1 MEVQVSK
8 FYKLINIKEK
18 NNELEQMVNVL
29 MAENEYET
37 LVKKIAKD
45 FKRKR
50 HEEFAK
56 LFKMLLGS
64 EDVIPEI
71 CIHKRNIRFSY
82 KTKVAIF
89 EYQEPICL
97 TVERGLS
104 DSSSLARFVSDVTK
118 EIGRLYEKAICDI
131 KERQKNV

>member
-1 MEVQVSK
+1 MNK
-8 FYKLINIKEK
+8 FGQNF
-18 NNELEQMVNVL
+18 NNYSFDEC
-29 MAENEYET
+29 ET
-37 LVKKIAKD
+37 VIKKIAKD
-45 FKRKR
+45 FEEKRR
-50 HEEFAK
+50 ETIAK
-56 LFKMLLGS
+56 LFKMPLGG

-82 KTKVAIF
+82 KTKVAII

-104 DSSSLARFVSDVTK
+104 DSMSLARFVSDVTK

>member
-1 MEVQVSK
+1 MNSFGQD
-8 FYKLINIKEK
+8 F
-18 NNELEQMVNVL
+18 NNHSFDEC
-29 MAENEYET
+29 ET
-37 LVKKIAKD
+37 VIRKITKD
-45 FKRKR
+45 LKRKR
-50 HEEFAK
+50 HEEIAK

-82 KTKVAIF
+82 KTKVAII
-89 EYQEPICL
+89 EYQEPLCL

-104 DSSSLARFVSDVTK
+104 DSMSLARFVSDVTK

-131 KERQKNV
+131 RKRQINV

>member
-1 MEVQVSK
+1 MNSFGQD
-8 FYKLINIKEK
+8 F
-18 NNELEQMVNVL
+18 NNYLFDEC
-29 MAENEYET
+29 ET
-37 LVKKIAKD
+37 VIKKIAKD
-45 FKRKR
+45 FEEKREEKR
-50 HEEFAK
+50 REAIAK
-56 LFKMLLGS
+56 LFKMPLGR

-82 KTKVAIF
+82 KTKVAII

-104 DSSSLARFVSDVTK
+104 DSMSLARFVSDVTK

-131 KERQKNV
+131 RKRQINV

>member
-1 MEVQVSK
+1 MNSFGQDS
-8 FYKLINIKEK
+8 
-18 NNELEQMVNVL
+18 NNHSFDEC
-29 MAENEYET
+29 ET
-37 LVKKIAKD
+37 IIKKITKD
-45 FKRKR
+45 FERKR
-50 HEEFAK
+50 HEEIAK
-56 LFKMLLGS
+56 LFKMHLGS

-104 DSSSLARFVSDVTK
+104 DSNSLARFVSDVTK

-131 KERQKNV
+131 RKRQINV